1 MRSIVISGVRTY
13 EHKRVGSRSVMRSL
27 KSGSI
32 SITVK
37 PDNFGRVASLK
48 LTLKFDSSIYSLL
61 VFFNNLIIGFCNNM
75 SDNKMISIHFKNIE
89 ILI

>member
-13 EHKRVGSRSVMRSL
+13 EHKTVGSRGLMRSL

-48 LTLKFDSSIYSLL
+48 LTLIFDFSIYSLL
-61 VFFNNLIIGFCNNM
+61 VFFNNLIIRFC
-75 SDNKMISIHFKNIE
+75 KCYHFFFFF
-89 ILI
+89 